1 MNNKSNLY
9 TMIKIALLIAL
20 SVVGSFI
27 KIPSPVGTIAFDS
40 LPGFVGAVLLGIW
53 PGAVIGA
60 LGHLTTA
67 LSAGFPLTIPVHL
80 LIALLMALAMAGFGY
95 FFKRNK
101 IIAILLAVTINAP
114 LSLALLSPLY
124 GWGFFY
130 AMIVPL
136 TIGSLLNLL
145 LATLVLRYVKHA

>member
-1 MNNKSNLY
+1 
-9 TMIKIALLIAL
+9 MIKIALLIAL

-80 LIALLMALAMAGFGY
+80 LIA
-95 FFKRNK
+95 RNK
-101 IIAILLAVTINAP
+101 IIAILLAVIINAP

-130 AMIVPL
+130 AMIIPL